1 MQNSILQRVATG
13 EEAALA
19 SCLDQY
25 GALVWSI
32 ADRHLRP
39 IGEDVDDVV
48 QDIFVEVWRSAGRFD
63 PALGS
68 EPGFIATIAHHRV
81 VDRVRRSSRRLS
93 LQMEDIRSSGQIDER
108 GVPDNLN
115 VAEDVRIAA
124 AAFQTLDKDEQ
135 QVLWYSLYHGI
146 PHERIASLV
155 QLPLGTVKS
164 RIRRGLL
171 QMREAIGGS
180 RFREAV
186 S

>member
-1 MQNSILQRVATG
+1 MATG
-13 EEAALA
+13 DESALA

-39 IGEDVDDVV
+39 IGEDVEDVV
-48 QDIFVEVWRSAGRFD
+48 QDIFVEVWRSADRFE

-68 EPGFIATIAHHRV
+68 EPAFIATIAHHRV
-81 VDRVRRSSRRLS
+81 VDRVRRCSRRLS
-93 LQMEDIRSSGQIDER
+93 LQTDDVRSGGKIDGR
-108 GVPDNLN
+108 RVPDNLSL
-115 VAEDVRIAA
+115 AEDVRLAA

-155 QLPLGTVKS
+155 ELPLGTVKS

-171 QMREAIGGS
+171 RMREAISGN